1 MDGAGVAAAELP
13 AGALTGSV
21 GGGEEDEPVS
31 EPNQRLT
38 RLPLLAPAPPVSA
51 LAVVVHCPEAPAVRV
66 GFSVAEDPCASDE
79 TEVEEAIEAAP
90 AGVPPPSAIS

>member
-1 MDGAGVAAAELP
+1 
-13 AGALTGSV
+13 
-21 GGGEEDEPVS
+21 
-31 EPNQRLT
+31 
-38 RLPLLAPAPPVSA
+38 LPLLAAAPPVSA

-79 TEVEEAIEAAP
+79 EAMEAAP